1 MPQARVRAAAESLET
16 LVDLGSAFLRRRRT
30 QATGGSNSMA
40 SFLDLAAWTGRFSF
54 VKAGVSDCSDV
65 MVDGGSFLCAKC

>member
-1 MPQARVRAAAESLET
+1 
-16 LVDLGSAFLRRRRT
+16 
-30 QATGGSNSMA
+30 MA

-65 MVDGGSFLCAKC
+65 MVDADGGSFLCAKC